1 MLAPNKGGLAM
12 AQLHNRFTD
21 EQVKSMLQRYVNR
34 EIERNYLQAILR
46 IGKAHFFRLLKQYRT
61 GPDGFSI
68 QYRRYSPS
76 RLDPRIEEQI
86 VRELSIDQKAIR
98 NPQIP
103 LRYYNYSYVKE
114 RLKTRYRQKASLS
127 TIIDRAKKHGFY
139 LKRKA
144 HKAHDREVLTR
155 YVGELIQHDSSHHL
169 WAPAAQEKWY
179 LITSLDDFSR
189 YLFYAKLVESETV
202 WTHIEALQRLVLRY
216 GYPYAYYVDCHAI
229 FRFVRGRDELHARH
243 FQLTDTV
250 DPQWK
255 QVLLECGIQPKYALS
270 PQAKGKIERPYRW
283 IQDHLVRTCVR
294 EDVSDITMANQIL
307 AKEVHEYNYKRIH
320 STTGQIPYLRF
331 QEALRQK
338 QSLFRS
344 FKLPPGLQSAKD
356 LFCFR
361 FQRTTDAYCRV
372 SLNNLILKVNGV
384 SHHQQLTLK
393 IAPRSQDLAEVRFWH
408 ENRLADVQIIKI
420 TDLKDVSF

>member
-1 MLAPNKGGLAM
+1 M
-12 AQLHNRFTD
+12 AQLHKRFSD
-21 EQVKSMLQRYVNR
+21 AQVKDMLQRYLSG
-34 EIERNYLQAILR
+34 EIQRTYLQQMLGVGKSRFFSLISRYRKSSASFSVEYHRRSPLRMDPETESSIL
-46 IGKAHFFRLLKQYRT
+46 KELK
-61 GPDGFSI
+61 
-68 QYRRYSPS
+68 
-76 RLDPRIEEQI
+76 
-86 VRELSIDQKAIR
+86 IDQQAIE

-114 RLKTRYRQKASLS
+114 RLRNKYRQQASLS

-169 WAPAAQEKWY
+169 WAPAAQVKWY

-216 GYPYAYYVDCHAI
+216 GYPYAFYVDCHAI
-229 FRFVRGRDELHARH
+229 FRFVRGRDALHVR
-243 FQLTDTV
+243 QQRLTDDV

-255 QVLLECGIQPKYALS
+255 QVLLDCGIQPKYALS

-294 EDVSDITMANQIL
+294 EDVSDIAAANQIL
-307 AKEVHEYNYKRIH
+307 AKEVHEYNFKRIH
-320 STTGQIPYLRF
+320 STTEEIPYLRF
-331 QEALRQK
+331 KRALREK
-338 QSLFRS
+338 QSLFRA
-344 FKLPPGLQSAKD
+344 FKIPPPFQSAKD
-356 LFCFR
+356 LFCLR
-361 FQRTTDAYCRV
+361 IQRTTDDYRRV
-372 SLNNLILKVNGV
+372 SLNNLLFKVNGV
-384 SHHQQLTLK
+384 SHHEPLTLR
-393 IAPRSQDLAEVRFWH
+393 IAPRSKDLAEIRFWH
-408 ENRLADVQIIKI
+408 NSRLVDVQTIKI
-420 TDLKDVSF
+420 CDLKGVQF